1 MDEDI
6 TIINKNTRNEKI
18 KNLFANNTKKI
29 KIVISAIGL
38 IIFGYFIYED
48 LKKKNKIKLANR
60 YNLVTI
66 KFISGDKNKFENE
79 LIDIVNEKDRIYSPL
94 ALYFLIDNNIVNE
107 NKKINELFD
116 VIINETSLEEE
127 SKNLV
132 IYKKALFNSDFESE
146 NNLIQILSPVIN
158 SDSVWK
164 SHALYLM
171 AEYFYYKNQKQKSKE
186 FFNQILIL
194 ENSNP
199 NIKIETQKRLN
210 RDFSDYIFNN
220 FFIIHFYNQLF
231 F

>member
-18 KNLFANNTKKI
+18 KNFFVNNTKKLTI
-29 KIVISAIGL
+29 TISVIIL

-48 LKKKNKIKLANR
+48 FEKKNKIKLANR
-60 YNLVTI
+60 YNLATI
-66 KFISGDKNKFENE
+66 KFISGDKNKVENE
-79 LIDIVNEKDRIYSPL
+79 LTDIVNEKDGTYSPL
-94 ALYFLIDNNIVNE
+94 ALYFLIDNNIINE
-107 NKKINELFD
+107 NNKINELFD
-116 VIINETSLEEE
+116 IVINETSLEKEI
-127 SKNLV
+127 KNLV

-146 NNLIQILSPVIN
+146 NNLIQILNPIIN

-186 FFNQILIL
+186 FFNQILTL

-199 NIKIETQKRLN
+199 NIKIESQKRLN
-210 RDFSDYIFNN
+210 RDFSD
-220 FFIIHFYNQLF
+220 
-231 F
+231 

>member
-18 KNLFANNTKKI
+18 KNFFVNNTKKLI
-29 KIVISAIGL
+29 IAISAIVL

-79 LIDIVNEKDRIYSPL
+79 LIDIVNEKDRTYSPL

-116 VIINETSLEEE
+116 VVINETSLEEE
-127 SKNLV
+127 IKNLV

-158 SDSVWK
+158 SDSVWR

-171 AEYFYYKNQKQKSKE
+171 AEYFYYKNQKQKSKD
-186 FFNQILIL
+186 FFNQILTL

-210 RDFSDYIFNN
+210 RDFSD
-220 FFIIHFYNQLF
+220 
-231 F
+231 